1 MKKIQHRKDTDME
14 KIRILLTG
22 IGGYASTYVN
32 PLLDQKYPDCEIAGC
47 ADPYPTSCP
56 RIDEIRERGIPVY
69 ADMNDFFADGK
80 SADLCVITTPIHLHA
95 RQMKTALSHGCH
107 VLCEKPL
114 CGDVADLDS
123 LLEAEKSSGKYVAIG
138 YQWSHSPAIQALKAD
153 ILRGLY
159 GRPELLKSIV
169 LWPRDRAYYARGCG
183 WAGKLTSADG
193 SLILDSVAN
202 NATAHYL
209 HNILYVLGDT
219 VDSSAVP
226 TEVKADLRRAN
237 NIENYD
243 TCRMNLTFASGAEAL
258 FIASHATDKTCNPVF
273 EYRFSGGIVTYTEQ
287 DGKREIIGTFADGTV
302 KNYGNPFDDATAKL
316 TRAVNAVKDPTVK
329 PVCGITAASAHAKVI
344 AQAQKSGIRDF
355 APETIRE
362 NAKGTGVYVEG
373 LYEKLMEAY
382 EKA

>member
-1 MKKIQHRKDTDME
+1 ME

-114 CGDVADLDS
+114 CGDIADLDS

-153 ILRGLY
+153 ILQGLY
-159 GRPELLKSIV
+159 G
-169 LWPRDRAYYARGCG
+169 
-183 WAGKLTSADG
+183 
-193 SLILDSVAN
+193 
-202 NATAHYL
+202 
-209 HNILYVLGDT
+209 
-219 VDSSAVP
+219 
-226 TEVKADLRRAN
+226 
-237 NIENYD
+237 
-243 TCRMNLTFASGAEAL
+243 
-258 FIASHATDKTCNPVF
+258 
-273 EYRFSGGIVTYTEQ
+273 
-287 DGKREIIGTFADGTV
+287 
-302 KNYGNPFDDATAKL
+302 
-316 TRAVNAVKDPTVK
+316 K
-329 PVCGITAASAHAKVI
+329 P
-344 AQAQKSGIRDF
+344 
-355 APETIRE
+355 
-362 NAKGTGVYVEG
+362 
-373 LYEKLMEAY
+373 
-382 EKA
+382 